1 MAAKTGSLSIN
12 SENIF
17 PIIKKWLYSDHDIF
31 YRELISNGCDAI
43 TKLKKLAL
51 MGEYEEPG
59 ETEYKIQVTVN
70 SEDKTI
76 TVEDNGI
83 GMPENIR
90 EQITNNY
97 QHKDLF
103 ERLELGT
110 ISVEQFR
117 DDIRVLSGKPLTD
130 EQIDT
135 AWIAMLGDVPE
146 NKLRLLL
153 ELRERYNTML
163 LSNTNELHWKWS
175 EDTYF
180 SYQGLCAQD
189 FFHKIYLSYELHMLK
204 PNADIFEY
212 VLKDSNLLAE
222 ETMLI
227 DDASVNC
234 RAAELLGMKSYMPQQ
249 REDWSHLFK

>member
-1 MAAKTGSLSIN
+1 MEGIKNLIIDLGGVLIN
-12 SENIF
+12 LTRNRCIEAFEN
-17 PIIKKWLYSDHDIF
+17 L
-31 YRELISNGCDAI
+31 G
-43 TKLKKLAL
+43 
-51 MGEYEEPG
+51 
-59 ETEYKIQVTVN
+59 V
-70 SEDKTI
+70 
-76 TVEDNGI
+76 
-83 GMPENIR
+83 ENIR

-117 DDIRVLSGKPLTD
+117 DDIRALSGKPLTD

-153 ELRERYNTML
+153 ELRERYN
-163 LSNTNELHWKWS
+163 
-175 EDTYF
+175 
-180 SYQGLCAQD
+180 YQGLCAQD

>member
-1 MAAKTGSLSIN
+1 MEGIKNLIIDLGGVLIN
-12 SENIF
+12 LTRNRCIEAFEN
-17 PIIKKWLYSDHDIF
+17 L
-31 YRELISNGCDAI
+31 
-43 TKLKKLAL
+43 
-51 MGEYEEPG
+51 
-59 ETEYKIQVTVN
+59 
-70 SEDKTI
+70 
-76 TVEDNGI
+76 
-83 GMPENIR
+83 GMENIR

-117 DDIRVLSGKPLTD
+117 DDIRALSGKPLTD

-189 FFHKIYLSYELHMLK
+189 FFHKIYLSYELLIMIGTQ
-204 PNADIFEY
+204 A
-212 VLKDSNLLAE
+212 VLKSLYEVIILPVTIRVVKYIKKVDGN
-222 ETMLI
+222 
-227 DDASVNC
+227 DVYD
-234 RAAELLGMKSYMPQQ
+234 LGTSYNILKVK
-249 REDWSHLFK
+249 DI

>member
-1 MAAKTGSLSIN
+1 MEGIKNLIIDLGGVLIN
-12 SENIF
+12 LTRNRCIEAFEN
-17 PIIKKWLYSDHDIF
+17 L
-31 YRELISNGCDAI
+31 G
-43 TKLKKLAL
+43 
-51 MGEYEEPG
+51 
-59 ETEYKIQVTVN
+59 V
-70 SEDKTI
+70 
-76 TVEDNGI
+76 
-83 GMPENIR
+83 ENIR

-117 DDIRVLSGKPLTD
+117 DDIRALSGKPLTD

-212 VLKDSNLLAE
+212 VVEIARNRDLFHGLNTLAVLQQIPLAQQGE
-222 ETMLI
+222 I
-227 DDASVNC
+227 AAGHV
-234 RAAELLGMKSYMPQQ
+234 RAGVQTAQVGN
-249 REDWSHLFK
+249 H

>member
-1 MAAKTGSLSIN
+1 MEGIKNLIIDLGGVLIN
-12 SENIF
+12 LTRNRCIEAFEN
-17 PIIKKWLYSDHDIF
+17 L
-31 YRELISNGCDAI
+31 G
-43 TKLKKLAL
+43 
-51 MGEYEEPG
+51 
-59 ETEYKIQVTVN
+59 V
-70 SEDKTI
+70 
-76 TVEDNGI
+76 
-83 GMPENIR
+83 ENIR

-117 DDIRVLSGKPLTD
+117 DDIRALSGKPLTD

-234 RAAELLGMKSYMPQQ
+234 RAAKLLGMKSYTPQP
-249 REDWSHLFK
+249 REDWSHQFK

>member
-1 MAAKTGSLSIN
+1 MEGIKNLIIDLGGVLIN
-12 SENIF
+12 LTRNRCIEAFEN
-17 PIIKKWLYSDHDIF
+17 L
-31 YRELISNGCDAI
+31 G
-43 TKLKKLAL
+43 
-51 MGEYEEPG
+51 
-59 ETEYKIQVTVN
+59 V
-70 SEDKTI
+70 
-76 TVEDNGI
+76 
-83 GMPENIR
+83 ENIR

-117 DDIRVLSGKPLTD
+117 DDIRALSGKPLTD

-204 PNADIFEY
+204 PNVDILSTY
-212 VLKDSNLLAE
+212 
-222 ETMLI
+222 
-227 DDASVNC
+227 
-234 RAAELLGMKSYMPQQ
+234 
-249 REDWSHLFK
+249 

>member
-70 SEDKTI
+70 SEDRTI

-90 EQITNNY
+90 EQIFSAFFTT
-97 QHKDLF
+97 KPVG
-103 ERLELGT
+103 EGTGLGLSIT
-110 ISVEQFR
+110 RSIIEEKHDGKIEVESKEGEFTR
-117 DDIRVLSGKPLTD
+117 FIFLIPLT
-130 EQIDT
+130 
-135 AWIAMLGDVPE
+135 
-146 NKLRLLL
+146 K
-153 ELRERYNTML
+153 
-163 LSNTNELHWKWS
+163 
-175 EDTYF
+175 
-180 SYQGLCAQD
+180 
-189 FFHKIYLSYELHMLK
+189 
-204 PNADIFEY
+204 
-212 VLKDSNLLAE
+212 
-222 ETMLI
+222 
-227 DDASVNC
+227 
-234 RAAELLGMKSYMPQQ
+234 
-249 REDWSHLFK
+249 

>member
-1 MAAKTGSLSIN
+1 MIIDLGGVLIN
-12 SENIF
+12 LTRNRCIEAFEN
-17 PIIKKWLYSDHDIF
+17 L
-31 YRELISNGCDAI
+31 G
-43 TKLKKLAL
+43 
-51 MGEYEEPG
+51 
-59 ETEYKIQVTVN
+59 V
-70 SEDKTI
+70 
-76 TVEDNGI
+76 
-83 GMPENIR
+83 ENIR

-117 DDIRVLSGKPLTD
+117 NDIRALSGKPLTD

-146 NKLRLLL
+146 SKLRLLL
-153 ELRERYNTML
+153 ELRKRYNTML
-163 LSNTNELHWKWS
+163 LSNTNEIHWKWA
-175 EDTYF
+175 ENTYF
-180 SYQGLCAQD
+180 SYQDLRPQD

-212 VLKDSNLLAE
+212 VLKDSDILAG

-234 RAAELLGMKSYMPQQ
+234 RAAESLGMKSYMPQAK
-249 REDWSHLFK
+249 EDWSHLFQ

>member
-1 MAAKTGSLSIN
+1 MEGIKNLIIDLGGVLIN
-12 SENIF
+12 LTRNRCIEAFEN
-17 PIIKKWLYSDHDIF
+17 L
-31 YRELISNGCDAI
+31 G
-43 TKLKKLAL
+43 
-51 MGEYEEPG
+51 
-59 ETEYKIQVTVN
+59 V
-70 SEDKTI
+70 
-76 TVEDNGI
+76 
-83 GMPENIR
+83 ENIR

-117 DDIRVLSGKPLTD
+117 DDIRALSGKPLTD

-180 SYQGLCAQD
+180 SYQSLFSQD
-189 FFHKIYLSYELHMLK
+189 SFHKSYLSYEKYILK
-204 PNADIFEY
+204 PNADIFDY
-212 VLKDSNLLAE
+212 VLKQSNL
-222 ETMLI
+222 
-227 DDASVNC
+227 
-234 RAAELLGMKSYMPQQ
+234 
-249 REDWSHLFK
+249 

>member
-1 MAAKTGSLSIN
+1 MEGIKNLIIDLGGVLIN
-12 SENIF
+12 LTRNRCIEAFEN
-17 PIIKKWLYSDHDIF
+17 L
-31 YRELISNGCDAI
+31 G
-43 TKLKKLAL
+43 
-51 MGEYEEPG
+51 
-59 ETEYKIQVTVN
+59 V
-70 SEDKTI
+70 
-76 TVEDNGI
+76 
-83 GMPENIR
+83 ENIR

-117 DDIRVLSGKPLTD
+117 DDIRALSGKPLTD

-175 EDTYF
+175 EDTISLIKVF
-180 SYQGLCAQD
+180 VP
-189 FFHKIYLSYELHMLK
+189 KISSIRFTSL
-204 PNADIFEY
+204 
-212 VLKDSNLLAE
+212 
-222 ETMLI
+222 T
-227 DDASVNC
+227 NC
-234 RAAELLGMKSYMPQQ
+234 IC
-249 REDWSHLFK
+249 

>member
-1 MAAKTGSLSIN
+1 MEGIKNLIIDLGGVLIN
-12 SENIF
+12 LTRNRCIEAFEN
-17 PIIKKWLYSDHDIF
+17 L
-31 YRELISNGCDAI
+31 G
-43 TKLKKLAL
+43 
-51 MGEYEEPG
+51 
-59 ETEYKIQVTVN
+59 V
-70 SEDKTI
+70 
-76 TVEDNGI
+76 
-83 GMPENIR
+83 ENIR

-117 DDIRVLSGKPLTD
+117 DDIRTLSGKPLTD
-130 EQIDT
+130 EQIDA

-153 ELRERYNTML
+153 ELRERYHTML
-163 LSNTNELHWKWS
+163 LSNTNELHWRWS
-175 EDTYF
+175 EATYF
-180 SYQGLCAQD
+180 SYQGLRAQD

-234 RAAELLGMKSYMPQQ
+234 RAAELLGMKSYMPQP

>member
-1 MAAKTGSLSIN
+1 MEGIKNLIIDLGGVLIN
-12 SENIF
+12 LTRNRCIEAFEN
-17 PIIKKWLYSDHDIF
+17 L
-31 YRELISNGCDAI
+31 G
-43 TKLKKLAL
+43 
-51 MGEYEEPG
+51 
-59 ETEYKIQVTVN
+59 V
-70 SEDKTI
+70 
-76 TVEDNGI
+76 
-83 GMPENIR
+83 ENIR

-103 ERLELGT
+103 ERL
-110 ISVEQFR
+110 
-117 DDIRVLSGKPLTD
+117 

>member
-1 MAAKTGSLSIN
+1 MEGIKNLIIDLGGVLIN
-12 SENIF
+12 LTRNRCIEAFEN
-17 PIIKKWLYSDHDIF
+17 L
-31 YRELISNGCDAI
+31 G
-43 TKLKKLAL
+43 
-51 MGEYEEPG
+51 
-59 ETEYKIQVTVN
+59 V
-70 SEDKTI
+70 
-76 TVEDNGI
+76 
-83 GMPENIR
+83 ENIR

-117 DDIRVLSGKPLTD
+117 DDIRALSGKPLTD

-163 LSNTNELHWKWS
+163 LSNTNEL
-175 EDTYF
+175 
-180 SYQGLCAQD
+180 QGLCAQD

>member
-1 MAAKTGSLSIN
+1 MEGIKNLIIDLGGVLIN
-12 SENIF
+12 LTRNRCIEAFEN
-17 PIIKKWLYSDHDIF
+17 L
-31 YRELISNGCDAI
+31 G
-43 TKLKKLAL
+43 
-51 MGEYEEPG
+51 
-59 ETEYKIQVTVN
+59 V
-70 SEDKTI
+70 
-76 TVEDNGI
+76 
-83 GMPENIR
+83 ENIR

-97 QHKDLF
+97 
-103 ERLELGT
+103 
-110 ISVEQFR
+110 
-117 DDIRVLSGKPLTD
+117 
-130 EQIDT
+130 
-135 AWIAMLGDVPE
+135 
-146 NKLRLLL
+146 
-153 ELRERYNTML
+153 TML

-180 SYQGLCAQD
+180 SYQGLCPQD

-204 PNADIFEY
+204 RNADIFEY

>member
-1 MAAKTGSLSIN
+1 MEGIKNLIIDLGGVLIN
-12 SENIF
+12 LTRNRCIEAFEN
-17 PIIKKWLYSDHDIF
+17 L
-31 YRELISNGCDAI
+31 G
-43 TKLKKLAL
+43 
-51 MGEYEEPG
+51 
-59 ETEYKIQVTVN
+59 V
-70 SEDKTI
+70 
-76 TVEDNGI
+76 
-83 GMPENIR
+83 ENIR

-117 DDIRVLSGKPLTD
+117 NDIRALSGKPLTD

-189 FFHKIYLSYELHMLK
+189 FFHKIYLSYELHMLM

-212 VLKDSNLLAE
+212 VLKDLNLLAE